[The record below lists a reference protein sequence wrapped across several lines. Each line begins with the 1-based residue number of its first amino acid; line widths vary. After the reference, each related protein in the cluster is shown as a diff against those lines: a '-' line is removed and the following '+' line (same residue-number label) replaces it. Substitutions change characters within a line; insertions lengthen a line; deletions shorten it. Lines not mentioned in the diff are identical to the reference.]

1 MVHFFRGEIGWVFQQ
16 VFKTRVHAD
25 YYVGPAIFLDEKWA
39 SVQRQIAHSRIMAFS
54 EATGKL
60 A

>member
-1 MVHFFRGEIGWVFQQ
+1 VGFQQ
-16 VFKTRVHAD
+16 VFKTRAHAD

-39 SVQRQIAHSRIMAFS
+39 SVQRQIAYSRIMAFS